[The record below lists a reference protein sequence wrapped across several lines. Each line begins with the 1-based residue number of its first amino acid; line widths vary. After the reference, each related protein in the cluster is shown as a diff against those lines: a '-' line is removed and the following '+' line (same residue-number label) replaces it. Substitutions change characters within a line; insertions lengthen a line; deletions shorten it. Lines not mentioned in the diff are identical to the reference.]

1 MVCYFVNVQK
11 AKKKPLVK
19 KTPEELG
26 VDLTPRQ
33 EVLAVEEPPVRKA
46 GVKVETVEDLVK
58 KLKDT
63 GAI

>member
-1 MVCYFVNVQK
+1 MQK

-19 KTPEELG
+19 KTAEELG

-46 GVKVETVEDLVK
+46 GQKVETVEDLVK
-58 KLKDT
+58 KLKDA